1 MVENVKPQHLPVY
14 VWEPIPDPVAQ
25 PDRAWCIKRGGSPV
39 AWAFERDQTGL
50 GHGWCVQIGTVE
62 KSGVAMTFEQA
73 KLRAE
78 LALDQ
83 LSIAAIY
90 AATRLS
96 P

>member
-1 MVENVKPQHLPVY
+1 VISY
-14 VWEPIPDPVAQ
+14 TWEPIHDPVAQ
-25 PDRAWCIKRGGSPV
+25 PDRAWCIKRGGTPV

-50 GHGWCVQIGTVE
+50 GHGWCAALGTVE

-83 LSIAAIY
+83 ITAAAIN
-90 AATRLS
+90 AAFSIR
-96 P
+96 